1 MAGRLRSS
9 RSFATLIAVV
19 LILGV
24 SVAGAPPAHKKP
36 ITHDVYDGWR
46 SIQGTKISRNGVWL
60 AYALV
65 PQDGDG
71 ELVVRNLKTTT
82 EYRAPRGRDPIITPD
97 EKFVV
102 FAKAPLKA
110 DVDKARKSKKKLEE
124 MPKAGVGVVDLAN
137 GHVSTLAEHVKSFK
151 LPEEPIRF
159 VAFLQAGQEGLDG
172 QVEQVGQAGQEGR
185 EGKGKAKKHDPG
197 TDLVVHDLAART
209 DQTIAEVAEYAV
221 SKDGSAI
228 AYSVS
233 SKTPAND
240 GAFVRGTSDASPKTL
255 LTGQGNYKGFAF
267 DGRASQLGFISDR
280 DDYAAKASRF
290 KLYYA
295 PISAN
300 TASELA
306 VPSESRAGPIAVSEN
321 GRIEFSKDGARLFF
335 GTAAP
340 PVAELDDA
348 PEPVKVDIWN
358 YKDPEIQPMQKV
370 RAEEEQKRNFRAE
383 ITLADKKF
391 TQLASPDMPD
401 VRTNDSATRALGVSS
416 VPYRQLVSWDGNYD
430 DAYLVKLAD
439 GSRQQI
445 VEKARF
451 PPSMSPGANYVLYF
465 NEHDENWY
473 VVRTS
478 DGQKIDLTSKL
489 GVKFQNETDD
499 HPDFASPYGQAGW
512 TEGDKSVLLYDRYD
526 IWEVKPDGSG
536 GRMITNGLGRRN
548 QIVFRYSRTEAPP
561 PSTEEEAGARQ
572 RQADEPVVSSTKPII
587 LSAVDERTKASG
599 LYRVTLNAP
608 AEPVKLVMLDKSFGV
623 PIKAPEADVYVFTM
637 SRFEEFPNLWVSSG
651 SFTDMKKV
659 SDANPQQTE
668 YNWGTSELIDY
679 VNADGK
685 HLKAILTKPE
695 DFDPSKKYPLIVYIY
710 EQLTNNLH
718 RYVAPAPGGSSINVT
733 RYASNGYIVL
743 QPDIVYDIGY
753 PGQSALKC
761 VLPATQKVIEMGFVD
776 PARVGIQGHSW
787 GGYQISY
794 MITQTNIFRAV
805 EAGASVVD
813 MFGGYGGIRWGT
825 GMSRAFQYEKSQ
837 SRIGVPPWQNPALY
851 IENSPLF
858 WIEKIHTPYLT
869 MANDEDDAVPWQQ
882 GIEFFTAMRR
892 LGKEAYMFTY
902 NGEKHGLRQRDN
914 QKHWTVHL
922 AEYFDYYL
930 KGAPKPDWME
940 HGVPYLEKG
949 KRDVTPLFKKTS
961 DGGKL

>member
-1 MAGRLRSS
+1 MSPNLRWLRYRAIIVSTVLSLAGSAAS
-9 RSFATLIAVV
+9 AQP
-19 LILGV
+19 
-24 SVAGAPPAHKKP
+24 APHKKP

-46 SIQGTKISRNGVWL
+46 TIQGTKISRDGVWV

-71 ELVVRNLKTTT
+71 ELIVRNLKTNA
-82 EYRAPRGRDPIITPD
+82 EYRAPRGRDPVITPD
-97 EKFVV
+97 EKFVI

-110 DVDKARKSKKKLEE
+110 DVDKARKAKKKPED
-124 MPKAGVGVVDLAN
+124 MPKAGVGVVDLAS
-137 GHVSTLAEHVKSFK
+137 GDVMTLAEHVKSFR
-151 LPEEPIRF
+151 LPEEPMRF
-159 VAFLQAGQEGLDG
+159 VAFLAQGEQEGHAGAVEPEGQEGK
-172 QVEQVGQAGQEGR
+172 AR
-185 EGKGKAKKHDPG
+185 AKKHEPG
-197 TDLVVHDLAART
+197 TDLVIHDLAART
-209 DQTIAEVAEYAV
+209 DHEIPEVAEYAV
-221 SKDGSAI
+221 AKSGSAI

-233 SKTPAND
+233 SKAAAND
-240 GAFVRGTSDASPKTL
+240 GAFVRTMSDGSTKAL
-255 LTGQGNYKGFAF
+255 LSGPGHYKGFVF
-267 DGRASQLGFISDR
+267 DAKASQLAFVSDR

-290 KLYYA
+290 KLYHA
-295 PISAN
+295 RIDGTA
-300 TASELA
+300 ASELS
-306 VPSESRAGPIAVSEN
+306 VPSESRAGPVAVSEN
-321 GRIEFSKDGARLFF
+321 GRLEFSKDGARLFF

-340 PVAELDDA
+340 PRAEPDDA

-358 YKDPEIQPMQKV
+358 YKDPELQPMQKV
-370 RAEEEQKRNFRAE
+370 RAEEEKKRNYRAV
-383 ITLADKKF
+383 INLADKRF

-401 VRTNDSATRALGVSS
+401 VRTNDSDTRALGISDA
-416 VPYRQLVSWDGNYD
+416 PYRQLVSWDGSYD
-430 DAYLVKLAD
+430 DVYLVKLAD

-445 VEKARF
+445 IGKGRF
-451 PPSMSPGANYVLYF
+451 QASMSPGSRYVLYF
-465 NEHDENWY
+465 DQHDDNWY
-473 VVRTS
+473 VVRTT
-478 DGQKIDLTSKL
+478 DGQKVNLTAKL
-489 GVKFQNETDD
+489 GVKFQSETDD
-499 HPDFASPYGQAGW
+499 HPDYAGPYGQAGW

-526 IWEVKPDGSG
+526 IWEVNPDGSG
-536 GRMITNGLGRRN
+536 GRMITSGLGRKN
-548 QIVFRYSRTEAPP
+548 QIVFRYSRTEEAPA
-561 PSTEEEAGARQ
+561 SVEEEAGPRQ
-572 RQADEPVVSSTKPII
+572 RQADPPVVSSTKPII
-587 LSAVDERTKASG
+587 LSAVDDRTKASG
-599 LYRVTLNAP
+599 LYRVTLNTN
-608 AEPVKLVMLDKSFGV
+608 AEPVRLVMLDKAFGV
-623 PIKAPEADVYVFTM
+623 PIKARDADVYVFTM
-637 SRFEEFPNLWVSSG
+637 SRFEEFPNLWASSG
-651 SFTDMKKV
+651 SFTDMKKI
-659 SDANPQQTE
+659 SDANPQQAA

-718 RYVAPAPGGSSINVT
+718 RYVAPGPGGSSINVT

-761 VLPATQKVIEMGFVD
+761 VLPATQKVISMGFVD
-776 PARVGIQGHSW
+776 PERVGIQGHSW

-851 IENSPLF
+851 VENSPLF

-902 NGEKHGLRQRDN
+902 NGEKHGLRQREN

-949 KRDVTPLFKKTS
+949 KRDVTPLFKKST
-961 DGGKL
+961 DKK

>member
-1 MAGRLRSS
+1 MRGSLRQS
-9 RSFATLIAVV
+9 RS
-19 LILGV
+19 
-24 SVAGAPPAHKKP
+24 VAMLVAFLLACAGSFMRAQPAPHKKP
-36 ITHDVYDGWR
+36 ITHDVYDGWK
-46 SIQGTKISRNGVWL
+46 SIQGTKLSRDGVWL

-71 ELVVRNLKTTT
+71 ELVVRNLKTDV
-82 EYRAPRGRDPIITPD
+82 EYRAPRGKDPVITPD
-97 EKFVV
+97 GRFVV
-102 FAKAPLKA
+102 FAKAPLKT
-110 DVDKARKSKKKLEE
+110 DVDKARKAKKKPEE

-137 GHVSTLAEHVKSFK
+137 GRVTTLAEHVKSFR
-151 LPEEPIRF
+151 LPEDPVRV
-159 VAFLQAGQEGLDG
+159 VAFLKGQEG
-172 QVEQVGQAGQEGR
+172 QVGQEGR
-185 EGKGKAKKHDPG
+185 VGQVGREGQEGKARTKQHDPG
-197 TDLVVHDLAART
+197 TDLVVHDLASGREA
-209 DQTIAEVAEYAV
+209 TIAEVAEYAV
-221 SKDGSAI
+221 SKDGSGV

-233 SKTPAND
+233 SRTPASD
-240 GAFVRGTSDASPKTL
+240 GAFLRRVADGSTKTL
-255 LTGQGNYKGFAF
+255 LAGQGTYKAFAF
-267 DGRASQLGFISDR
+267 DAKAAQLAFVSDR
-280 DDYAAKASRF
+280 DDYAAKAPRF

-295 PISAN
+295 AAAA
-300 TASELA
+300 TAASELA

-321 GRIEFSKDGARLFF
+321 GRLEFSKDGARLFF
-335 GTAAP
+335 GTAPP
-340 PVAELDDA
+340 PVAEPDDA

-358 YKDPEIQPMQKV
+358 YKDPELQPMQKV
-370 RAEEEQKRNFRAE
+370 RAEEEKKRNFRAV
-383 ITLADKKF
+383 ITIADRKF
-391 TQLASPDMPD
+391 IQLASPDLPD
-401 VRTNDSATRALGVSS
+401 VHQNDSGTRGLGISD

-430 DAYLVKLAD
+430 DVYLVKLAD
-439 GSRQQI
+439 GSREQI

-451 PPSMSPGANYVLYF
+451 QASMSPGANYVLYF
-465 NEHDENWY
+465 DAHDDQWY
-473 VVRTS
+473 VVRAS
-478 DGQKIDLTSKL
+478 DGQKVNLTAKL
-489 GVKFQNETDD
+489 GVKFQSETDD
-499 HPDFASPYGQAGW
+499 HPDYASPYGQAGW

-536 GRMITNGLGRRN
+536 GRMITNGLGRKN
-548 QIVFRYSRTEAPP
+548 QIVFRYSRTEPAAA
-561 PSTEEEAGARQ
+561 STEEEAGPRQ
-572 RQADEPVVSSTKPII
+572 RQADEPMVPSARPII

-599 LYRVTLNAP
+599 LYRVTINTG
-608 AEPVKLVMLDKSFGV
+608 AEPAKLVMLDKMFGV
-623 PIKAPEADVYVFTM
+623 PIKARDADVYVFTM

-651 SFTDMKKV
+651 AFTDMKKV
-659 SDANPQQTE
+659 SDANPQQAE

-710 EQLTNNLH
+710 EQLTNNLQ
-718 RYVAPAPGGSSINVT
+718 RYVPPAPGGSSINVT

-743 QPDIVYDIGY
+743 QPDIVYDVGY

-761 VLPATQKVIEMGFVD
+761 VLPATQKVISMGFVD

-825 GMSRAFQYEKSQ
+825 GMSRAFQYEKTQ
-837 SRIGVPPWQNPALY
+837 SRIGVPPWENPALY

-949 KRDVTPLFKKTS
+949 RRDVTPLFKKTS
-961 DGGKL
+961 DGGKP